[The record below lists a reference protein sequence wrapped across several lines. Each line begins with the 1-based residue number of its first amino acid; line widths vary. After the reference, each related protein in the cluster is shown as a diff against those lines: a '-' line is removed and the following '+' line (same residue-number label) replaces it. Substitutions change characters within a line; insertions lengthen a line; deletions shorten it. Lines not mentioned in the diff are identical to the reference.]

1 VIKKALVYTILIT
14 MTLHCASRLELL
26 NYLYNNRHDIAFAI
40 GLSAEKAIAMC
51 SSDYSRDS
59 KLLLPS
65 EDRHPSSLI
74 HAQEINLFAPQHQ
87 FVFESNARLEILLLP
102 GEYVSLPYSSPL
114 ADIFHPP
121 TA

>member
-1 VIKKALVYTILIT
+1 MKKFLSILILVS

-26 NYLYNNRHDIAFAI
+26 NYLYSNRHDIAYAV
-40 GLSAEKAIAMC
+40 GLSAEKVIAMC
-51 SSDYSRDS
+51 SSDYSPDS

-87 FVFESNARLEILLLP
+87 LVFESNVRLEILLLP
-102 GEYVSLPYSSPL
+102 SGYVSPPYSSPL

-121 TA
+121 TV